1 VASHLHIPQG
11 SLARSMRIGAAGGT
25 YELMAPLGTA
35 TVGKGMILG
44 QSMGC
49 KGVNE
54 GKSVQ

>member
-1 VASHLHIPQG
+1 
-11 SLARSMRIGAAGGT
+11 MRIGAAGGT